1 MFYSEHLFDKV
12 DQDCDGLLDV
22 ADFKLLIKQIGLILN
37 TREFYS
43 VWLTLDKDR
52 GGDVNFD
59 EWFRWIKAN
68 TKDPV
73 VKALQQSIRM
83 TRMLGAAKGAMV
95 YSVDQANSSG
105 RKALAELFDCVDQD
119 GSVRAIAAS
128 LTRACCSFAVSLST
142 DVCCCDIQEYWSMDE
157 LKVLVEDLKIDATS
171 DVLWDAMQ
179 EMDQDNTGRITLR
192 EVKRWWS
199 AAPSASPSGLLRS
212 KLKLAAFT
220 AKENGPILNVS
231 DTSNEGAGEAE
242 AYINELLSAAFQ
254 QKAVLQGT
262 SLGMFG
268 ADNKIRLW
276 LQHWIVNPYTDRALV
291 LLIFANVVL
300 MAVQTPGQ
308 GSLAPPRCERVQY
321 LKNVPISTANA
332 AVLL

>member
-1 MFYSEHLFDKV
+1 MSTAAHQRSTAQSSTAQHSTASKLPFLFLTGAWLLFYSEHLFDKV

-119 GSVRAIAAS
+119 GSVETI
-128 LTRACCSFAVSLST
+128 T
-142 DVCCCDIQEYWSMDE
+142 D
-157 LKVLVEDLKIDATS
+157 L
-171 DVLWDAMQ
+171 
-179 EMDQDNTGRITLR
+179 
-192 EVKRWWS
+192 
-199 AAPSASPSGLLRS
+199 
-212 KLKLAAFT
+212 F
-220 AKENGPILNVS
+220 
-231 DTSNEGAGEAE
+231 
-242 AYINELLSAAFQ
+242 
-254 QKAVLQGT
+254 
-262 SLGMFG
+262 
-268 ADNKIRLW
+268 
-276 LQHWIVNPYTDRALV
+276 
-291 LLIFANVVL
+291 
-300 MAVQTPGQ
+300 
-308 GSLAPPRCERVQY
+308 
-321 LKNVPISTANA
+321 
-332 AVLL
+332 